1 MREFLPYVGALAVL
15 AVILYIIPIA
25 VELFS
30 DLLRDWIVRM
40 YSADPLLFIVA
51 SILIFAFIAAG
62 AIWIGYQKYRV
73 QQPENAGLPGSE
85 GASITRFSQLF
96 DNLNDDPKAREFIPA
111 TRQKEQ
117 RALTDM
123 ILTVPEQSAIRAF
136 LHVMLLP
143 SGGCFVRRA
152 CRSQW

>member
-1 MREFLPYVGALAVL
+1 MNREVALLRLDLRRVDLREFLPYVGALAVL

-73 QQPENAGLPGSE
+73 QQPENAGLHGSE
-85 GASITRFSQLF
+85 GAYHPFF
-96 DNLNDDPKAREFIPA
+96 A
-111 TRQKEQ
+111 
-117 RALTDM
+117 
-123 ILTVPEQSAIRAF
+123 V
-136 LHVMLLP
+136 V
-143 SGGCFVRRA
+143 
-152 CRSQW
+152 